1 MMSRK
6 LPRRSQRRGLTS
18 FHTSGMTFFSF
29 GLGRFAVRSAAVA
42 LPTLRE
48 GRSAAF
54 MPPPNLD
61 GPKEED
67 ICLCQFYAEGRA
79 VPCTGWELVVMRRDF
94 GRQVQRIG

>member
-1 MMSRK
+1 
-6 LPRRSQRRGLTS
+6 
-18 FHTSGMTFFSF
+18 MTFFSF
-29 GLGRFAVRSAAVA
+29 GLGRFAERSAEVA

-67 ICLCQFYAEGRA
+67 IVFYQYYAGVSNSPRFS
-79 VPCTGWELVVMRRDF
+79 TKLTR
-94 GRQVQRIG
+94 